1 MSASTLL
8 MIVAS
13 VTMSSLAQLFL
24 KTGMSGASAR
34 AAGGV
39 DGQVAL
45 LAKAAL
51 NAWVVGGLTLYF
63 LSTLVWLAVL
73 SREPVSKAYPFV
85 GLGFV
90 MTMLLGWGVLHESL
104 TPAKVAGTLLV
115 IAGVVLIARSS

>member
-1 MSASTLL
+1 MNASTLM

-34 AAGGV
+34 AAGGA
-39 DGQVAL
+39 DGHVGL

-104 TPAKVAGTLLV
+104 TPSKVVGTLLV